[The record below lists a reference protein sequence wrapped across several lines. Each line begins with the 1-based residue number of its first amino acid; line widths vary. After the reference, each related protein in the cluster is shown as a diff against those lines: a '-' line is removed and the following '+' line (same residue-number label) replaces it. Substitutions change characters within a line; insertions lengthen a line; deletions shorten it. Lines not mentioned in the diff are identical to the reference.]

1 MSKVSKEQYEQR
13 AAFRKALRAFVR
25 FSEEGARAEGI
36 TNTQHLLLLA
46 VMGQPGRDWATIS
59 ELADM
64 LHVRHHGAVGL
75 VDRCEKAGLVRRDRD
90 TDDRRQVRV
99 SLTPRGAG
107 ILERLM
113 IRNRGEMLRLRDVL
127 LKSTE

>member
-1 MSKVSKEQYEQR
+1 MEKVTKEQYEQR
-13 AAFRKALRAFVR
+13 AAFRKALRGFVR

-59 ELADM
+59 ELAEM
-64 LHVRHHGAVGL
+64 LQVLHHGAVGL

-90 TDDRRQVRV
+90 TEDRRQVRV
-99 SLTPRGAG
+99 SLTEKGAAV
-107 ILERLM
+107 LERLM
-113 IRNRGEMLRLRDVL
+113 LRNRGEMKRLRDVL
-127 LKSTE
+127 LRSTE